1 MTEVLCEITNGLH
14 STDDPNAA
22 NEKTD
27 ETLNRV
33 APMAV
38 VRCSRGGKTRFL
50 YEIASMVRGYNE
62 ALATEVAC
70 LYVSFNDYSSIREWE
85 HKDPLQALLRRIA
98 FEARVEQ
105 QDEAKAGRTE
115 LFLSYIEKKPVW
127 EKESFLEWIG
137 DTPCVLLVDEMN
149 NLKCLRNAESREASD
164 FCQFLKFHFIGKENR
179 YLIFSSHV
187 VGTLPFFSEFMDA
200 SEGSARAIELQK
212 LPLVPSLAKAITLNE
227 SIDSTREAVYYG
239 LVPGIIYEAPIR
251 GKNIYGKRQ
260 QAVINFIKST
270 RDYDGALVTILKSLI
285 TGEWDKLPKDL
296 LILLDSAPDRDGLE
310 QKIRWIPFHLQHVLE
325 SMGRVTF
332 GHARLA
338 EKLADF
344 CNILKDSKENSGEGW
359 ESLFVLFLFA
369 YCLTGTSDGTFVLGD
384 WFAHGELP
392 KVFLNGPY
400 SASNNDGRLISACKT
415 WDELEPGMKLGEAP
429 QLSIYYPTH
438 NSFEVYDV
446 IVVYSENRKSQ
457 CVFGYQLKEGKA
469 SREHA
474 AHSSISRSFFVRGKP
489 PKRTIV
495 KDAKGWCVPNKE
507 VIDSFFGES
516 GKHWTPEAWKA
527 FSAASIDG

>member
-1 MTEVLCEITNGLH
+1 MAEVQGEITHGLR

-50 YEIASMVRGYNE
+50 YEIARMMRGYNKY
-62 ALATEVAC
+62 LATEVAC

-85 HKDPLQALLRRIA
+85 YKDPLQALLRRIA

-105 QDEAKAGRTE
+105 QDETKAGRTE

-137 DTPCVLLVDEMN
+137 DTSCVLLIDEMN
-149 NLKCLRNAESREASD
+149 NLKCLRYAESREASD

-179 YLIFSSHV
+179 YLVFSSHV
-187 VGTLPFFSEFMDA
+187 MGTLPFVSEFMDA

-212 LPLVPSLAKAITLNE
+212 LPLVPSLAKAITLNKW
-227 SIDSTREAVYYG
+227 IDSTREAVYYG
-239 LVPGIIYEAPIR
+239 LVPGIIYEAPMR
-251 GKNIYGKRQ
+251 GKNISGKRQ
-260 QAVINFIKST
+260 QAVINFIKRST
-270 RDYDGALVTILKSLI
+270 GKYDVALFKILKSLI
-285 TGEWDKLPKDL
+285 NGEWEIVPEDL
-296 LILLDSAPDRDGLE
+296 LILLDSAPDMDGLV
-310 QKIRWIPFHLQHVLE
+310 QKIQWIPFHLQHVLE
-325 SMGRVTF
+325 SMGRETF
-332 GHARLA
+332 DNARLA
-338 EKLADF
+338 EKLAEF
-344 CNILKDSKENSGEGW
+344 CNIKGSKENSGEGW

-384 WFAHGELP
+384 WFAHGEPP

-415 WDELEPGMKLGEAP
+415 WDELEPGMELGEAP

-469 SREHA
+469 TREHA
-474 AHSSISRSFFVRGKP
+474 AHSSMSRSFFVQGSP
-489 PKRTIV
+489 PRSTIS

-516 GKHWTPEAWKA
+516 GKHWTPQAW
-527 FSAASIDG
+527 